1 MLLGR
6 NRISTEAQAG
16 IRQGWKAEKRDLI
29 GSDPNNWLGAQEE
42 YRAHLG
48 HEQLT
53 TFVQTLLEV

>member
-1 MLLGR
+1 M
-6 NRISTEAQAG
+6 
-16 IRQGWKAEKRDLI
+16 AEGLNLYN
-29 GSDPNNWLGAQEE
+29 GLGAQEE